1 MGNGWYRCIVI
12 ESGNTSATAG
22 ATLQMFIQNQDN
34 QTSWNANGDEYIYLY
49 GAQEENP
56 TSYPTSYIPSYG
68 SAVTRA
74 AETCNNAGNSD
85 LFNDSEG
92 VLYAEIAA
100 LSDDLENRY
109 IGICDGTDDERILIG
124 FRNSSNSVR
133 SIITGASASA
143 GIVAFDISDITIFN
157 KIAIRYNSSEM
168 NLWINGTE
176 VATDS
181 SLILPTGLSQI
192 NFDSGQG
199 SSPFYGKTKMVAT
212 FKEALSDSELECLT
226 TL

>member
-1 MGNGWYRCIVI
+1 MR
-12 ESGNTSATAG
+12 
-22 ATLQMFIQNQDN
+22 
-34 QTSWNANGDEYIYLY
+34 
-49 GAQEENP
+49 
-56 TSYPTSYIPSYG
+56 
-68 SAVTRA
+68 
-74 AETCNNAGNSD
+74 ETCNNAGNSD

-100 LSDDLENRY
+100 LADDLENRY

-143 GIVAFDISDITIFN
+143 GIVTFDISDITIFN

-181 SLILPTGLSQI
+181 SF
-192 NFDSGQG
+192 FDSGQG
-199 SSPFYGKTKMVAT
+199 SSPFYGKTKMIST

-226 TL
+226 SWSSFNRMATAQNYNIQ